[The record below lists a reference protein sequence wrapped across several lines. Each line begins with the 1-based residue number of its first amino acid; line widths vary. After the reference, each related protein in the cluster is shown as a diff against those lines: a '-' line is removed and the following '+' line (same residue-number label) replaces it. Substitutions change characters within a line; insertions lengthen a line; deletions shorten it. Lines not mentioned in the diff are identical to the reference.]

1 MGMADVPRAGRD
13 ADFEGVYREEVI
25 RLTRVAYLVCG
36 DRRTAEDA
44 VSAVVARVLPRWRAG
59 RVRDPAGYL
68 RRSVVNEVM
77 SLFRRGSREH
87 RANEHLVEVTRP
99 VPDMASGVVERDAL
113 LVALA
118 DLPVEQRAV
127 LALRY
132 FEDLTEVQTA
142 EVLQIS
148 VGTVKSR
155 TARAFEHLRVSL
167 AEERKDA

>member
-1 MGMADVPRAGRD
+1 
-13 ADFEGVYREEVI
+13 
-25 RLTRVAYLVCG
+25 
-36 DRRTAEDA
+36 
-44 VSAVVARVLPRWRAG
+44 
-59 RVRDPAGYL
+59 
-68 RRSVVNEVM
+68 
-77 SLFRRGSREH
+77 
-87 RANEHLVEVTRP
+87 
-99 VPDMASGVVERDAL
+99 MASGVVERDAL